1 MKVHKVV
8 NRIYE
13 GTAYYRWTVSIP
25 PKRIREL
32 GWTDGQELDVV
43 VRGSS
48 LWIQPTVRSG
58 PSRSDRPAEAL
69 ELEVRRKTLGRRP
82 AQRFK

>member
-1 MKVHKVV
+1 MKLHKVV

-13 GTAYYRWTVSIP
+13 GTTYYRWTVSIP

-48 LWIQPTVRSG
+48 LWIE
-58 PSRSDRPAEAL
+58 PALRTLPGKRDLPAGSL
-69 ELEVRRKTLGRRP
+69 EEEVRRRTISRRP
-82 AQRFK
+82 

>member
-1 MKVHKVV
+1 MRVHKVV

-13 GTAYYRWTVSIP
+13 GTTYYRWVVSIP

-32 GWTDGQELDVV
+32 GWTDGQELDAV

-48 LWIQPTVRSG
+48 LWIEPSLRSLPG
-58 PSRSDRPAEAL
+58 RRERASDAL
-69 ELEVRRKTLGRRP
+69 EEEVRRRTFRR
-82 AQRFK
+82 R